1 VEAEREISD
10 QALRRDWRK
19 RLFLITLL
27 LLSSGPAYAEWVSVD
42 AKIEEGLTVYTVY
55 VDRDTIRRNGD
66 VVKLWV
72 MMDFKTR
79 QIESSPPYLS
89 VKSHREIDC
98 TEERIRLVAVTAFS
112 GNMGSGA
119 ILYSYSDSKDQGI
132 PVEPG
137 SVAQS
142 LWNFVCSKK

>member
-1 VEAEREISD
+1 V
-10 QALRRDWRK
+10 
-19 RLFLITLL
+19 
-27 LLSSGPAYAEWVSVD
+27 YAEWVSVD
-42 AKIEEGLTVYTVY
+42 SKVEEGLTVYTVY

-119 ILYSYSDSKDQGI
+119 ILYRYSNSKDQGI

-142 LWNFVCSKK
+142 LWNFACSKK